1 MYNIIKLCPK
11 LHYILRSQIII
22 IIRYIPADNKPTMHQ
37 LHILKAGDGSEVR
50 IIDTVADGDWGRMAV
65 AFGFDDLKRS
75 EIVKMASSIHTQL
88 RLSPA
93 PNVPSQFEIAC
104 EEIFEHWLKGGEG
117 LRPAT
122 WGVLMRCLKD
132 SGYKNLARKV
142 NKFMLH

>member
-1 MYNIIKLCPK
+1 
-11 LHYILRSQIII
+11 
-22 IIRYIPADNKPTMHQ
+22 MHQ
-37 LHILKAGDGSEVR
+37 LHILKARDQSEVR

-65 AFGFDDLKRS
+65 ALGFDDLRRS

-88 RLSPA
+88 RLSQA
-93 PNVPSQFEIAC
+93 PNVSSQFEIAC

-122 WGVLMRCLKD
+122 WRVLMRCLKD
-132 SGYKNLARKV
+132 SGYKDLARKV